1 MSIQL
6 RFEQARPRDAL
17 MLAVEAQRETLAAQ
31 SEVDEQLGTLSQ
43 ASVEALVATGALR
56 MKLPRM
62 LGGHEAD
69 LVTQME
75 VLEQL
80 AMINPSVG
88 WCAMVGATSLA
99 LPAAF
104 LPDAGIERLFPR
116 GRTPRGAIV
125 VTPSGVATPV
135 EGGYRVSGRWSF
147 ASGVRHAEWV
157 VAIAKLDGMP
167 DAPPVVVV
175 FPAGECAIQDNWQV
189 LGLRGTGSCDIVL
202 DEVFVPQDLS
212 FPVTAGQRR
221 GGALYRIPLPAFVAY
236 EHAGFALGLARRIL
250 DGVVDMLKTKKRGYA
265 AGGTTVADRGAVQR
279 LIGHC
284 EMRLRAARALAV
296 EENEHVWALAKGE
309 YDISPEVLCAVRSA
323 ATYAT
328 DVAVDVA
335 NEVFRHAGAAALHET
350 HFLQRYLRDLQAAA
364 QHYMVADTAYEQ
376 LGRARLGFAEVNPR
390 A

>member
-1 MSIQL
+1 MSSQL
-6 RFEQARPRDAL
+6 RFEQARPREAL
-17 MLAVEAQRETLAAQ
+17 MLAVEAQRATLAAQ
-31 SEVDEQLGTLSQ
+31 SEIDEQLGTLSP

-62 LGGHEAD
+62 LGGLEAD
-69 LVTQME
+69 LPTQME

-104 LPDAGIERLFPR
+104 LPDAGITRMFAG
-116 GRTPRGAIV
+116 GRTPLGAIV
-125 VTPSGVATPV
+125 VTPSGTAIPV

-157 VAIAKLDGMP
+157 VAMSRLAGTV
-167 DAPPVVVV
+167 DAPPVAVV
-175 FPAGECAIQDNWQV
+175 FPANECAIQDNWQV

-202 DEVFVPQDLS
+202 EEVFVATDMS
-212 FPVTAGQRR
+212 FPVTAAPRR

-236 EHAGFALGLARRIL
+236 EHAGFALGLARCIL
-250 DGVVDMLKTKKRGYA
+250 DGVVEMLKTKKRGYA
-265 AGGTTVADRGAVQR
+265 VGGAAVADRGVVQR
-279 LIGHC
+279 LVGHC

-296 EENEHVWALAKGE
+296 EENEHVWALAAGDHE
-309 YDISPEVLCAVRSA
+309 ISPEVLCAVRSA

-328 DVAVDVA
+328 EVAVDVA
-335 NEVFRHAGAAALHET
+335 NEVFRHAGAAALHNT

-364 QHYMVADTAYEQ
+364 QHYMVADVAYEQ
-376 LGRARLGFAEVNPR
+376 LGRARLGFADVNPG